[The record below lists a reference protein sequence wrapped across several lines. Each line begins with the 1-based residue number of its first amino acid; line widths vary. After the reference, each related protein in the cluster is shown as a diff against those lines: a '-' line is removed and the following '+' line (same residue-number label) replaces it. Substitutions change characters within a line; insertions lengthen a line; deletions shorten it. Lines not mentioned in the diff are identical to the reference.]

1 MVSCGLSE
9 QLLGWFTKRRESL
22 VLRMIKE
29 NAETA
34 EMVASEFNEA
44 VKSRSREEVARHGDV
59 LHKYDDEADRA
70 RKRIEGE
77 LTRGELPPK
86 IREDLLHLTRRLD
99 ATMFHC
105 KDASKDLEILTRG
118 PVKIPEGLWS
128 YYRKLSDKLLVCV
141 SATKKMLIALIQAK
155 TEEAEQY
162 VTEVEKTE
170 HEIDELHVKTKLAF
184 SDYDK
189 TIPTSVFLALYD
201 LLKEVEEAAD
211 SCENTADQVRMVLIR
226 GQ

>member
-1 MVSCGLSE
+1 
-9 QLLGWFTKRRESL
+9 
-22 VLRMIKE
+22 MIKE
-29 NAETA
+29 NAERA

-44 VKSRSREEVARHGDV
+44 VKSKSRGEVARHGDV

-77 LTRGELPPK
+77 LTKGELPPK

-105 KDASKDLEILTRG
+105 KDASRDLEILTEG
-118 PVKIPEGLWS
+118 AVKVPEGLWA
-128 YYRKLSDKLLVCV
+128 YYRKLSAKLLECV
-141 SATKKMLIALIQAK
+141 SAMKKMLIALIQAK
-155 TEEAEQY
+155 TEESEQNAA
-162 VTEVEKTE
+162 EVEKIE
-170 HEIDELHVKTKLAF
+170 HEIDELHMKTKIGF

-189 TIPTSVFLALYD
+189 AIPTSVFLTLYD

>member
-1 MVSCGLSE
+1 
-9 QLLGWFTKRRESL
+9 
-22 VLRMIKE
+22 MIKE
-29 NAETA
+29 NAERA

-44 VKSRSREEVARHGDV
+44 VKSRSRGEVGSHGDV

-77 LTRGELPPK
+77 LTKGELPPK

-105 KDASKDLEILTRG
+105 KDASKDLEILAQG
-118 PVKIPEGLWS
+118 PVKVPEGLWA
-128 YYRKLSDKLLVCV
+128 YYKKLSAKLLECV
-141 SATKKMLIALIQAK
+141 SAMKKMIISLIQAK

-162 VTEVEKTE
+162 VEEVEKTE
-170 HEIDELHVKTKLAF
+170 HDVDELHVKTKLAF

-189 TIPTSVFLALYD
+189 AIPTSVFLTLYD
-201 LLKEVEEAAD
+201 LLKEIEDAAD

-226 GQ
+226 EQ